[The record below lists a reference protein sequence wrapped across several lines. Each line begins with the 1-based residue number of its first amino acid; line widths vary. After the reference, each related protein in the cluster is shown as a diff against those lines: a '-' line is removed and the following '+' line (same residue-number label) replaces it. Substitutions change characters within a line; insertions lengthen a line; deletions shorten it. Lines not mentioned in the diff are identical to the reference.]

1 MTASSRAE
9 SFDKSEHKP
18 IGSSNKKPAQ
28 SAPFMT
34 SGGTVGENVI
44 ANKARTR
51 PLAIA
56 VPIAAVRDALR
67 GAGKVG
73 ARYPSTRPV
82 IADTGKVSRKAA
94 IAHNATKASSIGPA
108 MATATIDTAI
118 ATSEGPSR
126 RNTTVRFIEVD
137 PSLSLPTRS
146 RAAATSESCPA
157 RNLGR
162 WPPTDGGCR
171 GTRRPP
177 SPGPRHRLRGFG
189 NFHQQALGLGVFDAV
204 HQLAALVHVTH
215 GLGQGDAGLDEHH
228 DAHREIAL
236 DPEIERQEE
245 HADGDHEGRGGKRN
259 IGEGNPGTAVGLDVL
274 VHDNLLFDMGLID

>member
-1 MTASSRAE
+1 M
-9 SFDKSEHKP
+9 SFDNSEHTP
-18 IGSSNKKPAQ
+18 IGSSRKKPAQ

-44 ANKARTR
+44 ANRARTR
-51 PLAIA
+51 PMAI
-56 VPIAAVRDALR
+56 VIPIQAVRNALKS
-67 GAGKVG
+67 AGKPR
-73 ARYPSTRPV
+73 ARYPSRSPV
-82 IADTGKVSRKAA
+82 IADTGRVSRKDA
-94 IAHNATKASSIGPA
+94 IAHTAIKPPSIRFS
-108 MATATIDTAI
+108 MAAATIETAS

-126 RNTTVRFIEVD
+126 RNATVRFIEVD

-171 GTRRPP
+171 DTRRPP
-177 SPGPRHRLRGFG
+177 SPAPRHRLRGFG
-189 NFHQQALGLGVFDAV
+189 NFHQQPLGLGVLDAV
-204 HQLAALVHVTH
+204 HQLAALMHVTH
-215 GLGQGDAGLDEHH
+215 GPGQGDAGLDEHH

-259 IGEGNPGTAVGLDVL
+259 VGEGNPGTAVGLDVL
-274 VHDNLLFDMGLID
+274 VHDSLL